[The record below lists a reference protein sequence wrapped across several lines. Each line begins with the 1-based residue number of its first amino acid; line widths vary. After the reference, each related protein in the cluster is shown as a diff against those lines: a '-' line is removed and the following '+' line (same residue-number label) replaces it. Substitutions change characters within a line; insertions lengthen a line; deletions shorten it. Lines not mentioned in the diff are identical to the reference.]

1 MNKREMLLE
10 VLGWCFVALC
20 SGVIFIGMML
30 L

>member
-1 MNKREMLLE
+1 MNRKEMLLE

-20 SGVIFIGMML
+20 SAVIFIGMML

>member
-10 VLGWCFVALC
+10 VLGWCFVAL
-20 SGVIFIGMML
+20 SAFMIFIGMML